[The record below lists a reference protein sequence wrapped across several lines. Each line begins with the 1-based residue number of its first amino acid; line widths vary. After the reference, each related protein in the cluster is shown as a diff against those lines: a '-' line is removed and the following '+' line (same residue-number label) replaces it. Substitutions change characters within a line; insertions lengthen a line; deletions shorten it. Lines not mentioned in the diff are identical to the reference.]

1 MLDYVKRS
9 VQRSPSMMRE
19 PGDACNFL
27 RQAGRSHKI
36 PNLIPDVSLEALKAG
51 SLKVLFFPT
60 LKSPGF
66 YADGSGMETWL
77 NSQARCIQ

>member
-1 MLDYVKRS
+1 MQQNQKRKQTTTNLKVFLNHQPSAVLRASMLDYVKRS

-36 PNLIPDVSLEALKAG
+36 PNLIPDVSLE
-51 SLKVLFFPT
+51 T
-60 LKSPGF
+60 
-66 YADGSGMETWL
+66 
-77 NSQARCIQ
+77 